1 MTYIL
6 HLETATKICSVAIAK
21 DGVLISHKETTVANS
36 HSSLITSF
44 VADVVKAAGIELND
58 LSAVCISMGP
68 GSYTG
73 LRIGVSTAKGF
84 CYALN
89 IPLIAVNTLQSMANY
104 YAANNA
110 DKLNDETLLCPM
122 IDARRMEVFTALFNK
137 DITFI
142 KETSA
147 KIIDEES
154 FQKEL
159 SAYKIIFFGDGAEKC
174 RQSLS
179 HNPNAIINTEFTVSS
194 RGMISI
200 AWKKYLAKNFENL
213 AYFEPYYLK
222 DFLATIPRK
231 MI

>member
-6 HLETATKICSVAIAK
+6 HLETATKVCSVAIAR
-21 DGVLISHKETTVANS
+21 DGVLISFKETTVANS

-44 VADVVKAAGIELND
+44 IDDVVKDAGINLIDLN
-58 LSAVCISMGP
+58 AVCISMGP

-89 IPLIAVNTLQSMANY
+89 IPLIAINTLQSMANF
-104 YAANNA
+104 YAENNT
-110 DKLNDETLLCPM
+110 KLLNDGTFLCPM
-122 IDARRMEVFTALFNK
+122 IDARRMEVFTALFDHDVN
-137 DITFI
+137 FV

-147 KIIDEES
+147 EIINDES
-154 FQKEL
+154 FNKEL
-159 SAYKIIFFGDGAEKC
+159 SDHKIIFFGDGAGKC
-174 RQSLS
+174 MQSLS
-179 HNPNAIINTEFTVSS
+179 NNPNAIFTTAFTVSS
-194 RGMISI
+194 RGMISV
-200 AWKKYLAKNFENL
+200 AWEKYMAKNFEDV

-222 DFLATIPRK
+222 DFIATTPRK